1 MRSCDN
7 RTYYCHEVKQY
18 RIKNAVKRGRVSC
31 EMRPLSDLLLAY
43 LVSREWVRSLTSY
56 WLQ

>member
-1 MRSCDN
+1 MRSYDN

-18 RIKNAVKRGRVSC
+18 RIENAVKRGRVSC
-31 EMRPLSDLLLAY
+31 EMRPLSDLLSAY